1 MSFESNEEK
10 LIDSVISV
18 LDAGREKFT
27 FQEIDLKS
35 ELRYKDLII
44 DLDRQEVI
52 KSKVKVDLT
61 VRGEMVHNKLIFCKE
76 KIFDIYVEP

>member
-1 MSFESNEEK
+1 MVLFEGNEEK

-18 LDAGREKFT
+18 LYAGREKFT

-44 DLDRQEVI
+44 DLDRREVI

-61 VRGEMVHNKLIFCKE
+61 YTEFEVL
-76 KIFDIYVEP
+76 